1 MSDVVVIT
9 VASGTPEPKRWAWPT
24 STTSLSTPSSPGR
37 EPDGV
42 PGSPLTPP
50 VACHAG
56 APVLRRRQRPLQ
68 RRAEN
73 KRSDSSRVMT
83 G

>member
-9 VASGTPEPKRWAWPT
+9 VASGTPEPKRWVWPT

-56 APVLRRRQRPLQ
+56 AQSCGRYRGVPRT
-68 RRAEN
+68 
-73 KRSDSSRVMT
+73 KKSSRVT